1 MTEVDIIYETLI
13 CNIKKYG
20 VEHAV
25 SALQHYIVSGDNL
38 GFTNDGNSR
47 KMISALSPAEVM
59 AESLRGI
66 LKYQIISEQR
76 NLPQYGVNEQ
86 EVLKAIYEYKNGQ
99 RITANLKSADVEYLV
114 KVMLDDNINDL
125 VGMFVDNQELFEC
138 YLTLYVNLLCNYKND
153 MNKIDNNNSS
163 KINNYFTEIS
173 VGEEKRK

>member
-66 LKYQIISEQR
+66 LKYQII
-76 NLPQYGVNEQ
+76 
-86 EVLKAIYEYKNGQ
+86 
-99 RITANLKSADVEYLV
+99 YL
-114 KVMLDDNINDL
+114 
-125 VGMFVDNQELFEC
+125 
-138 YLTLYVNLLCNYKND
+138 
-153 MNKIDNNNSS
+153 
-163 KINNYFTEIS
+163 
-173 VGEEKRK
+173 